1 MSPYGIVRPLLF
13 SFEPERAHRL
23 TFGTLKRLG
32 ALGRWAVKA
41 PPPAGLDVTLAGLR
55 FPSPV
60 GLAAGLDKD
69 GELIPLWPAI
79 GFGFAEL
86 GTATAHAQP
95 GNPMPRLFRFP
106 EHGALVNRMGF
117 NSLGAAALARRLEAS
132 LPQPIP
138 IGVNLGKSK
147 VTPLEAAS
155 ADYAESTRLLALH
168 ADYIVVNVSS
178 PNTPGLRTLQDG
190 DLLGEIV
197 RAVVTVALG
206 KPVFVKLSPDLEQPA
221 VADAVEKAEA
231 AGAAGFIATNTT
243 LARRGVRDV
252 GAGGLS
258 GAPLHDRAL
267 EVVGWLRGFTA
278 RPIIGVGG
286 IRCPATAFAMFA
298 AGADAIQLYTG
309 FIYEGPALVGRI
321 NRAIRTALD
330 VRGLTSVSELA
341 QSLREERR
349 R

>member
-1 MSPYGIVRPLLF
+1 MSLYGAVRPLLF
-13 SFEPERAHRL
+13 QLDPERAHRL
-23 TFGTLKRLG
+23 TFGVLKGLG
-32 ALGRWAVKA
+32 AVGRWAVSA
-41 PPPAGLDVTLAGLR
+41 PPPPGLDVTFAGIR
-55 FPSPV
+55 CPSPV

-69 GELIPLWPAI
+69 GELIPLWPAM
-79 GFGFAEL
+79 GFGYAEL
-86 GTATAHAQP
+86 GTATALAQP
-95 GNPMPRLFRFP
+95 GNPAPRLFRFP

-117 NSLGAAALARRLEAS
+117 NGAGAAALAERLAAA
-132 LPQPIP
+132 LPQAVP

-147 VTPLEAAS
+147 VTPLEDAAADYAAS
-155 ADYAESTRLLALH
+155 ARLLAPH
-168 ADYIVVNVSS
+168 AAYIVVNVSS

-197 RAVVTVALG
+197 RAVAHEAQG
-206 KPVFVKLSPDLEQPA
+206 KPIFVKLSPDLEPPA
-221 VADAVEKAEA
+221 IADAVEKAEA

-243 LARRGVRDV
+243 LVRRGLGDV

-267 EVVGWLRGFTA
+267 EVVRWLRALTT

-309 FIYEGPALVGRI
+309 FIYEGPGLVARI
-321 NRAIRTALD
+321 NRALRTALD
-330 VRGLTSVSELA
+330 VRGLASVAELV
-341 QSLREERR
+341 QQLRQERL
-349 R
+349 